1 MRLCARA
8 RAHACVRARGEG
20 ERILSRGSLSSV
32 ASWTHLH
39 MIPHMFRLASHA
51 LAEANASHGS
61 DLALR
66 LRLEESHY
74 SLVITRSLT
83 HRAPYF
89 TLAAASFSA
98 KISISTIDD
107 RTAQFFIFF
116 SPKFDIFFSRCAK
129 KLGDAT
135 RCIVF
140 AGGDSKNGKA
150 PLASAGKSASVI
162 AGITAPVCHVRNGVI
177 RRYQIDVA
185 LVRWCDRALDT
196 PRKRNSTSFKG
207 DSR

>member
-107 RTAQFFIFF
+107 RTLRNFSFFF
-116 SPKFDIFFSRCAK
+116 SPKFDMSFFLDARKSSATQRDVSSLPA
-129 KLGDAT
+129 AT
-135 RCIVF
+135 R
-140 AGGDSKNGKA
+140 K
-150 PLASAGKSASVI
+150 
-162 AGITAPVCHVRNGVI
+162 TE
-177 RRYQIDVA
+177 
-185 LVRWCDRALDT
+185 
-196 PRKRNSTSFKG
+196 KRL
-207 DSR
+207 

>member
-1 MRLCARA
+1 MTDSERDGAESESSGRASPLSSLLRARA
-8 RAHACVRARGEG
+8 RAHTCVRARGEG

-89 TLAAASFSA
+89 TPPAASFSA
-98 KISISTIDD
+98 KISISIND
-107 RTAQFFIFF
+107 RALRNFSFFFFF
-116 SPKFDIFFSRCAK
+116 SRNLTCLFSRCAK
-129 KLGDAT
+129 SST
-135 RCIVF
+135 TQR
-140 AGGDSKNGKA
+140 
-150 PLASAGKSASVI
+150 
-162 AGITAPVCHVRNGVI
+162 
-177 RRYQIDVA
+177 DVSSLPA
-185 LVRWCDRALDT
+185 H
-196 PRKRNSTSFKG
+196 
-207 DSR
+207 